1 MSDPN
6 YTALML
12 IIDRSGSMS
21 SIRDDMVGGLT
32 TLVEEQ
38 KKQPGLLTISVVSF
52 DNQVELQHQMA
63 TPDSVAIQLEP
74 RGGTALYDA
83 IGFGLNTLQA
93 DVDALPDHAKPETV
107 QVVVVTDGHENA
119 SGEYNGVTVKN
130 LVTEKTKDHN
140 WDIVFLGANQ
150 DAVMKAAE
158 LGIERDRSMTYGAN
172 PDGVSSASES
182 LNRYVSDRRRGGA
195 TSFSPEER
203 RKSSGK

>member
-12 IIDRSGSMS
+12 IVDRSGSMS

-38 KKQPGLLTISVVSF
+38 KKQPGLLTISMVSF

-63 TPDSVAIQLEP
+63 TPDAVSIQLEP
-74 RGGTALYDA
+74 RGGTALFDA
-83 IGFGLNTLQA
+83 MGFGLNTMQA
-93 DVDALPDHAKPETV
+93 DIDALPDHAKPDTV

-119 SGEYNGVTVKN
+119 SGEYTGKTVKR
-130 LVTEKTKDHN
+130 LVEEKTKEN

-158 LGIERDRSMTYGAN
+158 LGIMRDRSMTYGAN
-172 PDGVSSASES
+172 RDGVSNATES
-182 LNRYVSDRRRGGA
+182 MSRYMSDRRKGSHTA
-195 TSFSPEER
+195 FSPEER
-203 RKSSGK
+203 RKSSGN

>member
-12 IIDRSGSMS
+12 IVDRSGSMS

-38 KKQPGLLTISVVSF
+38 ERQPGLLTISMVSF

-63 TPDSVAIQLEP
+63 TPEGVTIQLEP

-83 IGFGLNTLQA
+83 MGFGLNTMQA
-93 DVDALPDHAKPETV
+93 DIDALPNHAKPDTV

-119 SGEYNGVTVKN
+119 SGEYTGNTVKR
-130 LVTEKTKDHN
+130 LVEEKTKEN

-158 LGIERDRSMTYGAN
+158 LGIMRDRSMTYGAN
-172 PDGVSSASES
+172 RDGVSNAAES
-182 LNRYVSDRRRGGA
+182 MSRYMSDRRKGSHTA
-195 TSFSPEER
+195 FSPEER

>member
-38 KKQPGLLTISVVSF
+38 KKQPGLFTISMVSF
-52 DNQVELQHQMA
+52 DNQVELKHQMA
-63 TPDSVAIQLEP
+63 SPGSVTIELEP

-83 IGFGLNTLQA
+83 MGFGLNTMQA
-93 DVDALPDHAKPETV
+93 NIDALPDHAKPETV
-107 QVVVVTDGHENA
+107 QIVVVTDGAENA
-119 SGEYNGVTVKN
+119 SSEYTGTTIKH
-130 LVTEKTKDHN
+130 LVTEKTTQNN

-158 LGIERDRSMTYGAN
+158 LGIQRERSMTYGAN
-172 PDGVSSASES
+172 AGGVRGASES
-182 LNRYVSDRRRGGA
+182 LNRYVSDRRSGSK
-195 TSFSPEER
+195 TQFSPEER
-203 RKSSGK
+203 RKSSGN

>member
-12 IIDRSGSMS
+12 IVDRSGSMS

-38 KKQPGLLTISVVSF
+38 KKQPGLLTISMVSF
-52 DNQVELQHQMA
+52 DNQIELQHQMA
-63 TPDSVAIQLEP
+63 TPDAVTIELEP

-83 IGFGLNTLQA
+83 MGFGLNTLQA
-93 DVDALPDHAKPETV
+93 DIDALPDHAKPETV

-119 SGEYNGVTVKN
+119 SAEYTGKTVKR
-130 LVTEKTKDHN
+130 LVEEKTKDN

-172 PDGVSSASES
+172 RGGVTNATES
-182 LNRYVSDRRRGGA
+182 LNRYVSDRRRSGQTA
-195 TSFSPEER
+195 FSPDER

>member
-12 IIDRSGSMS
+12 IVDRSGSMS

-38 KKQPGLLTISVVSF
+38 KKQPGLLTISMVSF
-52 DNQVELQHQMA
+52 DNQVELQYQMA
-63 TPDSVAIQLEP
+63 TPDGVTIQLEP
-74 RGGTALYDA
+74 RGGTALFDA
-83 IGFGLNTLQA
+83 MGFGLNTMQA
-93 DVDALPDHAKPETV
+93 DIDALPDHAKPDTV

-119 SGEYNGVTVKN
+119 SGEYSGTTIKN
-130 LVTEKTKDHN
+130 LVTEKTKNQN

-158 LGIERDRSMTYGAN
+158 LGIMRDRSMTYGAN
-172 PDGVSSASES
+172 RDGVSNAAES
-182 LNRYVSDRRRGGA
+182 MSRYMSDRRKGSHTA
-195 TSFSPEER
+195 FSPEER
-203 RKSSGK
+203 RKSSGN

>member
-1 MSDPN
+1 
-6 YTALML
+6 ML
-12 IIDRSGSMS
+12 IVDRSGSMS

-38 KKQPGLLTISVVSF
+38 RKQPGLLTISMVSF
-52 DNQVELQHQMA
+52 DNQVVLQHQMA
-63 TPDSVAIQLEP
+63 TPENVTIELEP
-74 RGGTALYDA
+74 RGGTALYDG

-93 DVDALPDHAKPETV
+93 DIDALPDHAKPETV

-119 SGEYNGVTVKN
+119 SAEYTGKTVRQ
-130 LVTEKTKDHN
+130 LVEEKTNNN

-172 PDGVSSASES
+172 RDGVSSASAS
-182 LNRYVSDRRRGGA
+182 LNRYVSDRRSSGR

-203 RKSSGK
+203 RKSSGR

>member
-32 TLVEEQ
+32 ALVEEQ
-38 KKQPGLLTISVVSF
+38 RKQPGLLTISMVSF

-63 TPDSVAIQLEP
+63 TPSAVNIQLEP
-74 RGGTALYDA
+74 RGGTALYDGM
-83 IGFGLNTLQA
+83 GFGLNTLQA
-93 DVDALPDHAKPETV
+93 DIDALPDHAKPETV

-119 SGEYNGVTVKN
+119 SGEYSGVTIKK

-158 LGIERDRSMTYGAN
+158 LGIDRDRSMTYGAN
-172 PDGVSSASES
+172 RDGVSNATES
-182 LNRYVSDRRRGGA
+182 MSRYMSDRRRSGS

>member
-12 IIDRSGSMS
+12 IVDRSGSMS

-38 KKQPGLLTISVVSF
+38 KKQPGLFTISMVSF

-63 TPDSVAIQLEP
+63 TPGSVKIELEP
-74 RGGTALYDA
+74 RGGTALCDA
-83 IGFGLNTLQA
+83 MGFGLNTMQSNI
-93 DVDALPDHAKPETV
+93 DALPDHAKPETV
-107 QVVVVTDGHENA
+107 QIVVVTDGAEN
-119 SGEYNGVTVKN
+119 SSSEYTGKTVKQ
-130 LVTEKTKDHN
+130 LVTEKTTQQN

-172 PDGVSSASES
+172 RGGVTSATDS
-182 LNRYVSDRRRGGA
+182 LNRYVSDRRRSGN

>member
-38 KKQPGLLTISVVSF
+38 KKQPGLFTLSVVSF
-52 DNQVELQHQMA
+52 DNTVELQHQMA
-63 TPDSVAIQLEP
+63 TPDNVTIQLEP
-74 RGGTALYDA
+74 RGMTALYDA
-83 IGFGLNTLQA
+83 MGFGLNTMQA
-93 DVDALPDHAKPETV
+93 NIDALPDHAKPETV
-107 QVVVVTDGHENA
+107 QVVVVTDGAEN
-119 SGEYNGVTVKN
+119 SSSEYTGKTVKQ
-130 LVTEKTKDHN
+130 LVIEKTTKQN

-172 PDGVSSASES
+172 SDGVTHASES
-182 LNRYVSDRRRGGA
+182 LSRYVSDRRSGSK
-195 TSFSPEER
+195 TQFSPEER
-203 RKSSGK
+203 RKSSGE

>member
-38 KKQPGLLTISVVSF
+38 RNQPGLLTISMVSF
-52 DNQVELQHQMA
+52 DNQIELQHQMA
-63 TPDSVAIQLEP
+63 TPDAVTIELEP

-83 IGFGLNTLQA
+83 MGFGLNTLQA
-93 DVDALPDHAKPETV
+93 DIDALPDHAKPETV

-119 SGEYNGVTVKN
+119 SAEYSGKTVKQ
-130 LVTEKTKDHN
+130 LVTEKTKNN

-172 PDGVSSASES
+172 RGGVTNATES
-182 LNRYVSDRRRGGA
+182 LNRYVSDRRRSGQ

>member
-38 KKQPGLLTISVVSF
+38 RKQPGLLTISMVSF
-52 DNQVELQHQMA
+52 DNQIELQHQMA
-63 TPDSVAIQLEP
+63 APSAVNIQLEP

-83 IGFGLNTLQA
+83 MGFGLNTLQA
-93 DVDALPDHAKPETV
+93 DIDALPDHAKPETV

-119 SGEYNGVTVKN
+119 SAEYSGKTVKQ
-130 LVTEKTKDHN
+130 LVTEKTKNN

-158 LGIERDRSMTYGAN
+158 LGIDRDRSMSYGAN
-172 PDGVSSASES
+172 LAGVTNATES
-182 LNRYVSDRRRGGA
+182 LSRYVSDRRRSGS

>member
-12 IIDRSGSMS
+12 IVDRSGSMS

-38 KKQPGLLTISVVSF
+38 KKQPGLLTISMVSF

-63 TPDSVAIQLEP
+63 TPDAVSIQLEP
-74 RGGTALYDA
+74 RGGTALFDA
-83 IGFGLNTLQA
+83 MGFGLNTMQA
-93 DVDALPDHAKPETV
+93 DIDALPDHAKPDTV

-119 SGEYNGVTVKN
+119 SGEYTGKTVKR
-130 LVTEKTKDHN
+130 LVEEKTKAN

-158 LGIERDRSMTYGAN
+158 LGIMRDRSMTYGAN
-172 PDGVSSASES
+172 RDGVSNATES
-182 LNRYVSDRRRGGA
+182 MSRYMSDRRKGSHTA
-195 TSFSPEER
+195 FSPEER

>member
-12 IIDRSGSMS
+12 IVDRSGSMS

-38 KKQPGLLTISVVSF
+38 KKQPGLLTISMVSF

-63 TPDSVAIQLEP
+63 TPDGVTIQLEP

-83 IGFGLNTLQA
+83 MGFGLNTMQA
-93 DVDALPDHAKPETV
+93 DIDALPDHAKPDTV

-119 SGEYNGVTVKN
+119 SGEYTGKTVKR
-130 LVTEKTKDHN
+130 LVEEKTKAN

-158 LGIERDRSMTYGAN
+158 LGIMRDRSMTYGAN
-172 PDGVSSASES
+172 RDGVSNATES
-182 LNRYVSDRRRGGA
+182 MSRYMSDRRKGSHTA
-195 TSFSPEER
+195 FSPEER

>member
-38 KKQPGLLTISVVSF
+38 RKQPGLLTISMVSF
-52 DNQVELQHQMA
+52 DNQIELQHQMA
-63 TPDSVAIQLEP
+63 TPDAVTIELEP

-83 IGFGLNTLQA
+83 MGFGLNTLQA
-93 DVDALPDHAKPETV
+93 DIDALPDHAKPETV

-119 SGEYNGVTVKN
+119 SAEYTGKTVKR
-130 LVTEKTKDHN
+130 LVEEKTKDN

-172 PDGVSSASES
+172 RGGVTNATES
-182 LNRYVSDRRRGGA
+182 LNRYVSDRRRSGQ

>member
-12 IIDRSGSMS
+12 IIDRSGTMS
-21 SIRDDMVGGLT
+21 SLRDDKVAGLT
-32 TLVEEQ
+32 TLVEAQ
-38 KKQPGLLTISVVSF
+38 KKQPGLLTISMVSI

-63 TPDSVAIQLEP
+63 TPDAVSIQLEP
-74 RGGTALYDA
+74 RGGTALYD
-83 IGFGLNTLQA
+83 GMGCGLNTLQA
-93 DVDALPDHAKPETV
+93 DIDALPDHAKPETV

-119 SGEYNGVTVKN
+119 SGEYNGVTIKS

-172 PDGVSSASES
+172 QAGVSSASES
-182 LNRYVSDRRRGGA
+182 LNRYVSDRRRGGT

-203 RKSSGK
+203 RKSSGR

>member
-12 IIDRSGSMS
+12 IVDRSGSMS

-38 KKQPGLLTISVVSF
+38 RKQPGLLTISMVSF
-52 DNQVELQHQMA
+52 DNQVVLQHQMA
-63 TPDSVAIQLEP
+63 TPENVTIELEP
-74 RGGTALYDA
+74 RGGTALYDG

-93 DVDALPDHAKPETV
+93 DIDALPDHAKPETV

-119 SGEYNGVTVKN
+119 SAEYTGKTVRQ
-130 LVTEKTKDHN
+130 LVEEKTNNN

-172 PDGVSSASES
+172 RDGVSSASAS
-182 LNRYVSDRRRGGA
+182 LNRYVSDRRSSGR

-203 RKSSGK
+203 RKSSGR

>member
-38 KKQPGLLTISVVSF
+38 RKQPGLLTISMVSF

-63 TPDSVAIQLEP
+63 APSAVNIQLEP

-83 IGFGLNTLQA
+83 MGFGLNTLQA
-93 DVDALPDHAKPETV
+93 DIDALPDHAKPETV

-119 SGEYNGVTVKN
+119 SAEYSGKTVKQ
-130 LVTEKTKDHN
+130 LVTEKTKNN

-150 DAVMKAAE
+150 DAVMKGAE
-158 LGIERDRSMTYGAN
+158 LGIDRDRSMSYGPN
-172 PDGVSSASES
+172 SGGVTNATES
-182 LNRYVSDRRRGGA
+182 LNRYVSDRRSSGR

>member
-12 IIDRSGSMS
+12 IVDRSGSMS

-38 KKQPGLLTISVVSF
+38 KKQPGLLTISMVSF

-63 TPDSVAIQLEP
+63 TPDAVSIQLEP
-74 RGGTALYDA
+74 RGGTALFDA
-83 IGFGLNTLQA
+83 MGFGLNTMQA
-93 DVDALPDHAKPETV
+93 DIDALPDHAKPDTV

-119 SGEYNGVTVKN
+119 SGEYTGKTVKR
-130 LVTEKTKDHN
+130 LVEEKTKAN

-158 LGIERDRSMTYGAN
+158 LGIMRDRSMTYGAN
-172 PDGVSSASES
+172 RDGVSNAAES
-182 LNRYVSDRRRGGA
+182 MSRYMSDRRKGSHTA
-195 TSFSPEER
+195 FSPEER
-203 RKSSGK
+203 RKSSGN

>member
-12 IIDRSGSMS
+12 IVDRSGSMS

-38 KKQPGLLTISVVSF
+38 RKQPGLLTISMVSF
-52 DNQVELQHQMA
+52 DNQIELQHQMA
-63 TPDSVAIQLEP
+63 TPDAVTIELEP

-83 IGFGLNTLQA
+83 MGFGLNTLQA
-93 DVDALPDHAKPETV
+93 DIDALPDHAKPETV

-119 SGEYNGVTVKN
+119 SAEYTGKTVKR
-130 LVTEKTKDHN
+130 LVEEKTKDN

-172 PDGVSSASES
+172 RGGVTNATES
-182 LNRYVSDRRRGGA
+182 LNRYVSDRRRSGQTA
-195 TSFSPEER
+195 FSPDER
-203 RKSSGK
+203 RRSSGR

>member
-12 IIDRSGSMS
+12 IVDRSGSMS

-38 KKQPGLLTISVVSF
+38 KKQPGLLTISMVSF

-63 TPDSVAIQLEP
+63 TPDAVSIQLEP

-83 IGFGLNTLQA
+83 MGFGLNTLQA
-93 DVDALPDHAKPETV
+93 DIDALPDHAKPETV

-119 SGEYNGVTVKN
+119 SAEYTGKTVKR
-130 LVTEKTKDHN
+130 LVEEKTKDN

-172 PDGVSSASES
+172 RGGVTNATES
-182 LNRYVSDRRRGGA
+182 LNRYVSDRRRSGHTA
-195 TSFSPEER
+195 FSPDER
-203 RKSSGK
+203 RRSSGA

>member
-1 MSDPN
+1 MSDPH

-21 SIRDDMVGGLT
+21 SIKNDMVGGLT

-63 TPDSVAIQLEP
+63 APSSVSIQLEP
-74 RGGTALYDA
+74 RGATALYDA
-83 IGFGLNTLQA
+83 VGFGLNTMQA
-93 DVDALPDHAKPETV
+93 DIDALPDHAKPATV
-107 QVVVVTDGHENA
+107 QIVVVTDGHENA
-119 SGEYNGVTVKN
+119 SGEYSGKTIKQ
-130 LVTEKTKDHN
+130 LVTEKTNRLN
-140 WDIVFLGANQ
+140 WDVVFLGANQ

-158 LGIERDRSMTYGAN
+158 LGIERDRSMTYEAN
-172 PDGVSSASES
+172 GSGVSSATES
-182 LNRYVSDRRRGGA
+182 LNRYVSDRRSGSR

-203 RKSSGK
+203 RRSSGS

>member
-1 MSDPN
+1 MSDPH

-12 IIDRSGSMS
+12 IVDRSGSMS

-38 KKQPGLLTISVVSF
+38 KKQPGLLTISMVSF

-63 TPDSVAIQLEP
+63 TPDAVSIQLEP
-74 RGGTALYDA
+74 RGGTALFDA
-83 IGFGLNTLQA
+83 MGFGLNTMQA
-93 DVDALPDHAKPETV
+93 DIDALPDHAKPDTV

-119 SGEYNGVTVKN
+119 SGEYTGNTVKR
-130 LVTEKTKDHN
+130 LVEEKTKEN

-158 LGIERDRSMTYGAN
+158 LGITRDRSMTYGAN
-172 PDGVSSASES
+172 RDGVSNATES
-182 LNRYVSDRRRGGA
+182 MSRYMTDRRKGSHTA
-195 TSFSPEER
+195 FSPEER
-203 RKSSGK
+203 RKSSGN

>member
-12 IIDRSGSMS
+12 IVDRSGSMS

-38 KKQPGLLTISVVSF
+38 RKQPGLLTISMVSF
-52 DNQVELQHQMA
+52 DNQIELQHQMA
-63 TPDSVAIQLEP
+63 TPDAVTIELEP

-83 IGFGLNTLQA
+83 MGFGLNTLQA
-93 DVDALPDHAKPETV
+93 DIDALPDHAKPETV

-119 SGEYNGVTVKN
+119 SAEYTGKTVKR
-130 LVTEKTKDHN
+130 LVEGKTKDN

-172 PDGVSSASES
+172 SGGVTNATES
-182 LNRYVSDRRRGGA
+182 LNRYVSDRRRSGQTA
-195 TSFSPEER
+195 FSPDER

>member
-12 IIDRSGSMS
+12 IVDRSGSMS

-38 KKQPGLLTISVVSF
+38 RKQPGLLTISMVSF
-52 DNQVELQHQMA
+52 DNQIELQHQMA
-63 TPDSVAIQLEP
+63 TPDAVTIELEP

-83 IGFGLNTLQA
+83 MGFGLNTLQA
-93 DVDALPDHAKPETV
+93 DIDALPDHAKPETV

-119 SGEYNGVTVKN
+119 SAEYTGKTVKR
-130 LVTEKTKDHN
+130 LVEGKTKDN

-172 PDGVSSASES
+172 SGGVTNATES
-182 LNRYVSDRRRGGA
+182 LNRYVSDRRRSGQTA
-195 TSFSPEER
+195 FSPDER
-203 RKSSGK
+203 RRSSGR